1 MVTAKLLSKYDCA
14 LVAALDFFARV
25 RDTRNYFEKG
35 ENNFSKDYTVTIKN
49 IRDVREIPTA
59 YSSLVNMIHN
69 VKKIDVNKK

>member
-14 LVAALDFFARV
+14 LVAALDFFAGV

-49 IRDVREIPTA
+49 ETFEKFQLHI
-59 YSSLVNMIHN
+59 LLL
-69 VKKIDVNKK
+69 